1 MDAAQKIRRVG
12 FRKWYERE
20 LLNCH
25 ANLLLLVLA
34 TIGLLGCLEVYSARL
49 SRVEGLQMLAGALAS
64 AAIGWFALRR
74 YLRALA
80 HAEFVARQAA
90 CETCSAYAKWDAVDE
105 PGAEGRLRVRCRRCS
120 HRWDIQL

>member
-1 MDAAQKIRRVG
+1 MDAAQKIRQVG

-25 ANLLLLVLA
+25 ANLLLLLLA

-49 SRVEGLQMLAGALAS
+49 SRVDGLQMLAGALAS

-80 HAEFVARQAA
+80 HAEFVAHQAV
-90 CETCSAYAKWDAVDE
+90 CGGCQTYAKFDAVDE
-105 PGAEGRLRVRCRRCS
+105 RGADSPLKVCCRRCG
-120 HRWDIQL
+120 HRWEIDL